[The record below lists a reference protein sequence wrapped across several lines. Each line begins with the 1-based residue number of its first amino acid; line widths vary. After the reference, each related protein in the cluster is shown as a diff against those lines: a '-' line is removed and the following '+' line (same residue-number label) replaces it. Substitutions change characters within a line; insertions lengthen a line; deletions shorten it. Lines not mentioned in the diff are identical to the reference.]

1 MIEVDTLVKENVK
14 SKMFLTL
21 NFQEIW
27 DSTKRHNL
35 RILGIKEGE
44 DSQLKGPENIFNK
57 ITGEK
62 FPNLKEMAI
71 KVYEAYKTLERLDQK
86 GKSPYHIKIK
96 TKTIKSFKGKRPSN
110 I

>member
-1 MIEVDTLVKENVK
+1 MI
-14 SKMFLTL
+14 
-21 NFQEIW
+21 
-27 DSTKRHNL
+27 
-35 RILGIKEGE
+35 
-44 DSQLKGPENIFNK
+44 IFNK

-96 TKTIKSFKGKRPSN
+96 TKTIKSFKGKRPS
-110 I
+110 II

>member
-1 MIEVDTLVKENVK
+1 
-14 SKMFLTL
+14 
-21 NFQEIW
+21 
-27 DSTKRHNL
+27 
-35 RILGIKEGE
+35 
-44 DSQLKGPENIFNK
+44 
-57 ITGEK
+57 
-62 FPNLKEMAI
+62 MAI